1 MYITIHHK
9 HKHSIQ
15 VSQSRLPSPKS
26 KHTSIV
32 HKVDKCIISQRLPF
46 EAHGDGPGWDGQTCD
61 PGDPPRWFDAAPIDP
76 AQNRRDCM

>member
-15 VSQSRLPSPKS
+15 VSQSQLPSPKS

-32 HKVDKCIISQRLPF
+32 HKCIISQRLPF
-46 EAHGDGPGWDGQTCD
+46 QAHGDGPGWDGPTFD
-61 PGDPPRWFDAAPIDP
+61 PADPPRWFDAAPD
-76 AQNRRDCM
+76 

>member
-32 HKVDKCIISQRLPF
+32 HKVHKCIISQGLPF

-61 PGDPPRWFDAAPIDP
+61 PGDPPRWFNAASD
-76 AQNRRDCM
+76 

>member
-15 VSQSRLPSPKS
+15 VSQSRLPSLKS

-32 HKVDKCIISQRLPF
+32 HKCIISQRLPF
-46 EAHGDGPGWDGQTCD
+46 EAHDDGPSWDGPKCD
-61 PGDPPRWFDAAPIDP
+61 PETLRGGSTPPPIDA
-76 AQNRRDCM
+76 AQNRRDCT